1 MPLTSTDRESM
12 PRFLIASDDTGERD
26 FVVHCHY
33 PSFILEFMEDQGVP
47 CFIDSEEEFIATE
60 RAAGR
65 DPGATMTR
73 LIREAGEFFDANA
86 KQDDA

>member
-1 MPLTSTDRESM
+1 MPITSTDRESL
-12 PRFLIASDDTGERD
+12 PKFLIADDGSSERD

-33 PSFILEFMEDQGVP
+33 PSFILEFIADQAVP

-65 DPGATMTR
+65 DASATLVR
-73 LIREAGEFFDANA
+73 LMREAGDFFSEALNSD
-86 KQDDA
+86 

>member
-1 MPLTSTDRESM
+1 MPLTSNDRESL
-12 PRFLIASDDTGERD
+12 PKFLIADDGSSERD

-33 PSFILEFMEDQGVP
+33 PALILEFIEDQAVP

-65 DPGATMTR
+65 EPGDTLAR
-73 LIREAGEFFDANA
+73 LIREAGDLYSDAV
-86 KQDDA
+86 KSE